1 MNIFIGSSS
10 EAHEMGILLEVAKI
24 VEDCKINPIRWNQSP
39 SIFEA
44 GKCTLENLEEM
55 INKKILM
62 AQSLYTQVTIK
73 LGTEEKMSESH
84 ETMLFLNTDFFPA
97 NLAGQDQLS
106 LSAVML
112 NFLPI
117 CLALHILILVMVA
130 KQRVK

>member
-97 NLAGQDQLS
+97 NLAGQGQLS
-106 LSAVML
+106 LS
-112 NFLPI
+112 
-117 CLALHILILVMVA
+117 
-130 KQRVK
+130 